1 MELSNEA
8 LSLLDSIEEIET
20 KSLSWGYVDGSLTE
34 LEVKELNSESH
45 VLDELIDCNIIFE
58 FKGLDNQYRYRSRF
72 AELIRLLSYNRQL
85 FPGRSWELSPSLVS
99 DFELMRKRSFPQRN
113 RVKRYFKIK

>member
-1 MELSNEA
+1 MR
-8 LSLLDSIEEIET
+8 
-20 KSLSWGYVDGSLTE
+20 V
-34 LEVKELNSESH
+34 

-99 DFELMRKRSFPQRN
+99 DFRIDEENGLFHKETSQTIF
-113 RVKRYFKIK
+113 

>member
-99 DFELMRKRSFPQRN
+99 DLELMKKTVFSTATGVQTIF
-113 RVKRYFKIK
+113 

>member
-34 LEVKELNSESH
+34 LEVKELNSE
-45 VLDELIDCNIIFE
+45 VTF
-58 FKGLDNQYRYRSRF
+58 
-72 AELIRLLSYNRQL
+72 
-85 FPGRSWELSPSLVS
+85 
-99 DFELMRKRSFPQRN
+99 
-113 RVKRYFKIK
+113 